1 MINFAS
7 YSGRRRVSR
16 DAGYSRMNLPF
27 QALLATIQVS
37 CLKIYIFPAVH
48 FDILCTQ

>member
-7 YSGRRRVSR
+7 YPGRRRVSR
-16 DAGYSRMNLPF
+16 DAGYSRMN
-27 QALLATIQVS
+27 ALLATIQVS

>member
-16 DAGYSRMNLPF
+16 DAGYSRMN
-27 QALLATIQVS
+27 ALLATIQVS
-37 CLKIYIFPAVH
+37 CLKIYFFFLQFTLIYYV
-48 FDILCTQ
+48 LSKS